1 MKQLQDAAQ
10 NTLQHLKKLQVE
22 DKRWIGELSPSA
34 LSTATAVCAL
44 SIVDINKYHAEIAKG
59 AKWLADNVN
68 ADGGWGD
75 TPLSLSNIS
84 TTCLVWAAFCA
95 AQQQQ
100 KYPQLMTN
108 TEKWISER
116 AGGTSIDDIA
126 AAIRKKYGK
135 DKTFAIPIL
144 TMCTLSGRF
153 GKDKKL
159 WRRVMQLP
167 FELAALPH
175 QFFSFLQLPVVSY
188 ALPALIAIGQ
198 VRHHLCATRNPI
210 TYILRRFTVNK
221 TLRKLRA
228 IQPTTGG
235 YLEAIPLT
243 SFVAMSLAA
252 YLTPQ
257 HPGYKVVEEGVRF
270 LVNSLREDGSWP
282 IDINLTVWGT
292 TLTVNAAAISRE
304 SFADLP
310 NKDNTLEWLLQ
321 LQQKNIHPFTNAL
334 PGGWAWIDLS
344 GGVPDADDTPG
355 ALIALSNL
363 APKDD
368 NVKSAAQK
376 GIVWLLDLQNRDG
389 GIPTF
394 CRGWGALPF
403 DRSTPD
409 LTAHT
414 LSAWSKWYP
423 HVENHIQKRI
433 KIAMRKALR
442 YLEKNW
448 RNGWVPLWFGNEN
461 APRQENPVY
470 GTARVLIALLDIE
483 VYDVSPLISQAKTYL
498 VQAQNQNGGWGGDR
512 GVTPSIEETALA
524 LHALAKL
531 GCQSNDDKIE
541 QAITNGEQWLLQ
553 ATKNGTHFPVT
564 PIGLYYASLWYYEKL
579 YPIVFSLGALR
590 QICEYR
596 TANLNE
602 PKL

>member
-1 MKQLQDAAQ
+1 MKQLQEAAK
-10 NTLQHLKKLQVE
+10 NTLEHLKQLQVE
-22 DKRWIGELSPSA
+22 NRRWIGELSPSA
-34 LSTATAVCAL
+34 LSTATAICAL
-44 SIVDINKYHAEIAKG
+44 AIVDAKQHSASIARG
-59 AKWLADNVN
+59 AQWLANNVN
-68 ADGGWGD
+68 EDGGWGD

-95 AQQQQ
+95 AKQEEN
-100 KYPQLMTN
+100 YPELMAN
-108 TEKWISER
+108 AEKWITHH
-116 AGGTSIDDIA
+116 AGGISMENIA
-126 AAIRKKYGK
+126 TAIRKKYGK

-153 GKDKKL
+153 GKDRKL
-159 WRRVMQLP
+159 WRRIMQLP

-210 TYILRRFTVNK
+210 TYVLRRLTVNK
-221 TLRKLRA
+221 TLSKLRD

-243 SFVAMSLAA
+243 SFVAMSLAS
-252 YLTPQ
+252 YLSPK

-270 LVNSLREDGSWP
+270 LVESLREDGSWP

-292 TLTVNAAAISRE
+292 TLTINAAAISHE
-304 SFADLP
+304 SFADFP
-310 NKDNTLEWLLQ
+310 NKDNTLEWILQ

-355 ALIALSNL
+355 ALIALANL
-363 APKDD
+363 APENKQ
-368 NVKSAAQK
+368 VISAAQN
-376 GIVWLLDLQNRDG
+376 GVVWLLDLQNRDG

-423 HVENHIQKRI
+423 HVDNAVQKRI
-433 KIAMRKALR
+433 QIAMKKALR

-448 RNGWVPLWFGNEN
+448 RNGWIPLWFGNEH

-470 GTARVLIALLDIE
+470 GTARVLIALLDVKIYN
-483 VYDVSPLISQAKTYL
+483 VDKLIAQAKDYL
-498 VQAQNQNGGWGGDR
+498 LRAQNANGGWGGDCE
-512 GVTPSIEETALA
+512 VVPSIEETALA

-531 GCQSNDDKIE
+531 GCISSDNETQK
-541 QAITNGEQWLLQ
+541 AIRDGEAWLLQ

-564 PIGLYYASLWYYEKL
+564 PIGLYYASLWYYELL
-579 YPIVFSLGALR
+579 YPIVFSLGAWQ
-590 QICEYR
+590 QIREYR
-596 TANLNE
+596 KA
-602 PKL
+602 KH